1 MPFVLQYKTD
11 PIDDDD
17 DDDDDEN
24 THL

>member
-17 DDDDDEN
+17 DDDDEN